1 MSSHSGTMLAW
12 TKTKDEQNG
21 MELIEHEIPTPGP
34 GEVLIKT
41 KSTSICGTDL
51 HIWLWDDW
59 SREN

>member
-21 MELIEHEIPTPGP
+21 IELIEHGIPTPGP

-51 HIWLWDDW
+51 HI
-59 SREN
+59 